1 MLRMF
6 GLLLSLTVFI
16 GSVEAA
22 VQSKTVKYK
31 HGDLDCEGYLA
42 WDDSVKG
49 PRPGVLVF
57 HEFWGLD
64 AYAKGRA
71 DQLAKLGYIAFAAD
85 MYGNGKHVDHP
96 NDARGL
102 MMAVRQNVDDWKKRA
117 VEALDVLKSQPECDK
132 TKIAAIGYCFGG
144 STCQQLAF
152 AGTDLKAI
160 ASFHGGLIVPTPEQ
174 VKSVKCKMLICNGAD
189 DPLIKQETIKEFK
202 DALDKDGAK
211 YKFENYPGAVHS
223 FTVPDATE
231 AGKKFGAPMAY
242 NKEADEKS
250 WSEMKAL
257 FKDALGK

>member
-6 GLLLSLTVFI
+6 GLMMSLMVLAS
-16 GSVEAA
+16 SVEAA

-31 HGDLDCEGYLA
+31 HGEVDCEGYLA

-49 PRPGVLVF
+49 ARPGVLVF

-85 MYGNGKHVDHP
+85 MYGNGKHADHP
-96 NDARGL
+96 NDAQGL

-117 VEALDVLKSQPECDK
+117 LEALDVLKAQPDCDK
-132 TKIAAIGYCFGG
+132 SKIAAIGYCFGG

-160 ASFHGGLIVPTPEQ
+160 ASFHGGLIVPTADQ
-174 VKSVKCKMLICNGAD
+174 VKSVKCAMLICNGAD
-189 DPLIKQETIKEFK
+189 DPLIKPETIKEFK
-202 DALDKDGAK
+202 ESLDKNGGK
-211 YKFENYPGAVHS
+211 YKFENYPGALHS

-231 AGKKFGAPMAY
+231 AGKKFGVPMAY

-250 WSEMKAL
+250 WEAMKAL
-257 FKDALGK
+257 FKETLGK